1 MTPVEE
7 LFQLLWDTPKDK
19 LTWFAIKNRMM
30 EKEKLFIS
38 EAYYN
43 AFINATKGIELDFE
57 QYYNETFNT
66 EEMTREEKLE
76 TIVKLF
82 AKIMFYGDWEWETPN
97 ERVITM
103 LMQEVG
109 MYPFKDEDEMISQTQ
124 VSDELYKQAIKEIT
138 SRRAKGWDESIT
150 FKTSEK

>member
-7 LFQLLWDTPKDK
+7 LFRLLWDTPKDK
-19 LTWFAIKNRMM
+19 FTWFTIRKQIM

-66 EEMTREEKLE
+66 TEK
-76 TIVKLF
+76 
-82 AKIMFYGDWEWETPN
+82 
-97 ERVITM
+97 
-103 LMQEVG
+103 
-109 MYPFKDEDEMISQTQ
+109 
-124 VSDELYKQAIKEIT
+124 
-138 SRRAKGWDESIT
+138 
-150 FKTSEK
+150 